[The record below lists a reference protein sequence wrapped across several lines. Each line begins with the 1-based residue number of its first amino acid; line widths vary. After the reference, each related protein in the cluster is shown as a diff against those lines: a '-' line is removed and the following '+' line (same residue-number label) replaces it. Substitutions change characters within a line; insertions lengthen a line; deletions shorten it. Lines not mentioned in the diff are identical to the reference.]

1 MLHLRII
8 HLEICYACCVAK
20 RRGEAKMLLLFC
32 LLLENENGIRKLR
45 ENCENCGNEV
55 ADRRSMSWM
64 HFDRHRYRI
73 SY

>member
-1 MLHLRII
+1 
-8 HLEICYACCVAK
+8 
-20 RRGEAKMLLLFC
+20 MLLPFC

-55 ADRRSMSWM
+55 ADRRSMSWID
-64 HFDRHRYRI
+64 FDRHRYRI